1 MSNTDTFTMR
11 AFIAAPADQELDVLK
26 EELTKRNIQSYTA
39 YDIAPATISLASNI
53 EHAIRE
59 ADLIIAV
66 ISARASPNLFFE
78 IGIAHALKKPFLLLI
93 SPQYGHLPSDLA
105 GTFYLRADPKNRE
118 AIGFALDQSL
128 TRLEKRVVRSQKRPQ
143 EGMPLGDNAERFLSL
158 IREKGSQLK
167 GRELER
173 LVADVLREA
182 GVEAVS
188 ESPQPQSGA
197 DIAVWSDALQPLVGN
212 PLLIEVKS
220 RLQSKR
226 QIEEALHQVERYRVK
241 SGARLALLIVNA
253 AFGSLAGVPAVGGVL
268 AITLIDFIERLRSK
282 TFPDAIRELRNQ
294 YVHKGDN

>member
-1 MSNTDTFTMR
+1 MKNTGTSTMR
-11 AFIAAPADQELDVLK
+11 AFIAAPADQNLDILK
-26 EELTKRNIQSYTA
+26 DELTKRNIQSYTA
-39 YDIAPATISLASNI
+39 YDIAPATISLTSNI
-53 EHAIRE
+53 EHAIKE

-66 ISARASPNLFFE
+66 ISAQASPNIFFE

-105 GTFYLRADPKNRE
+105 GTFYLRADPENRE

-128 TRLEKRVVRSQKRPQ
+128 TKIEKRISRPQ
-143 EGMPLGDNAERFLSL
+143 KLIQEGTPLGDNAERFLSL
-158 IREKGSQLK
+158 IQEKGSQLK

-173 LVADVLREA
+173 LVADVLRKA

-188 ESPQPQSGA
+188 ESPQPHAGA

-220 RLQSKR
+220 HIQSKR
-226 QIEEALHQVERYRVK
+226 KLEETLHQVERYRVK
-241 SGARLALLIVNA
+241 SGARLALLVVNA
-253 AFGSLAGVPAVGGVL
+253 ALASMPVVPGIGGVL
-268 AITLIDFIERLRSK
+268 AVTLIDLIERLRSK

-294 YVHKGDN
+294 YVHKGDK